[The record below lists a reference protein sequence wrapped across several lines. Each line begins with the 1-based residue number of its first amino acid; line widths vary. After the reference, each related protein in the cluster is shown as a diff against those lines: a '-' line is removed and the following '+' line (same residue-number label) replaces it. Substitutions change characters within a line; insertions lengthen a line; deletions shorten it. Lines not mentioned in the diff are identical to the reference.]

1 MGETTRLEE
10 LKRRVE
16 ADPASIAFAS
26 LAEEFRRAARFDEAV
41 EASRAG
47 LRFHP
52 TYVSARVTL
61 GRSLMELG
69 LLDQAERELQVVAR
83 STPDNLAARRALGDL
98 YWRQGVLPQALE
110 QLRLASSLAPGDGEL
125 EEVVRELEVEIA
137 SMQPELAPPVAAAGL
152 EAFDP
157 GEPGETGELGS
168 SRAIEALERF
178 YHAIVKRRAA
188 ASADL
193 PASTAELAQSHED
206 AAAATRRAS

>member
-26 LAEEFRRAARFDEAV
+26 LAEEYRRAARFDEAV

-69 LLDQAERELQVVAR
+69 LYDQAERELHVVAR

-98 YWRQGVLPQALE
+98 YWRQADLVRALE
-110 QLRLASSLAPGDGEL
+110 QLQLASGLAPGDGEL
-125 EEVVRELEVEIA
+125 AEMVRELELEVAALE
-137 SMQPELAPPVAAAGL
+137 PPVETAVSEVEAAAGT
-152 EAFDP
+152 DQ
-157 GEPGETGELGS
+157 GELPQS
-168 SRAIEALERF
+168 AAIEALERF
-178 YHAIVKRRAA
+178 YRAIVRRRAA
-188 ASADL
+188 GQGGATVEVVAQ
-193 PASTAELAQSHED
+193 PARQDTQPTE
-206 AAAATRRAS
+206 TRRAS

>member
-26 LAEEFRRAARFDEAV
+26 LAEEYRRAARFDEAV

-69 LLDQAERELQVVAR
+69 LYDQAERELQVVAR
-83 STPDNLAARRALGDL
+83 STPDNLAARRGLGDL
-98 YWRQGVLPQALE
+98 YWRQSDLGRALE
-110 QLRLASSLAPGDGEL
+110 QLRLAAGLAPGDGEL
-125 EEVVRELEVEIA
+125 TEMVRELEIEVAAIEPPA
-137 SMQPELAPPVAAAGL
+137 EELAAGEEAAPAVAV
-152 EAFDP
+152 
-157 GEPGETGELGS
+157 ELPAQA
-168 SRAIEALERF
+168 AIEALERF
-178 YHAIVKRRAA
+178 YRAIVRRRAA
-188 ASADL
+188 GQRGETVEVA
-193 PASTAELAQSHED
+193 AEPPTLQD
-206 AAAATRRAS
+206 AHPDETRRAS

>member
-26 LAEEFRRAARFDEAV
+26 LAEEYRRAARFDEAV

-69 LLDQAERELQVVAR
+69 VYDQAERELHVVAR

-98 YWRQGVLPQALE
+98 YWRQADLVRALE
-110 QLRLASSLAPGDGEL
+110 QLTLASGLAPGDGEL
-125 EEVVRELEVEIA
+125 AEMVRELELE
-137 SMQPELAPPVAAAGL
+137 VAASEPEI
-152 EAFDP
+152 EAPAIAEVSAATDASDAAAVS
-157 GEPGETGELGS
+157 T
-168 SRAIEALERF
+168 AIEALERF
-178 YHAIVKRRAA
+178 YRAIVRRRAA
-188 ASADL
+188 GTGVI
-193 PASTAELAQSHED
+193 PVELALPQARQQSEPSES
-206 AAAATRRAS
+206 RRAS

>member
-1 MGETTRLEE
+1 MGETSRFEE

-26 LAEEFRRAARFDEAV
+26 LAEEYRRSARFDEAV

-69 LLDQAERELQVVAR
+69 LLDQAERELQVVTR

-110 QLRLASSLAPGDGEL
+110 QLRLASALAPGDGEL
-125 EEVVRELEVEIA
+125 EEVVRELEIEVA
-137 SMQPELAPPVAAAGL
+137 SMQPLPAPSVAAAAGL
-152 EAFDP
+152 EPSDAT
-157 GEPGETGELGS
+157 EPVELGA

-178 YHAIVKRRAA
+178 YHAIVKRRATA
-188 ASADL
+188 ADDV
-193 PASTAELAQSHED
+193 PAPTVEMAQRDED
-206 AAAATRRAS
+206 AAAPTRRAS

>member
-1 MGETTRLEE
+1 MGETSRLEE

-26 LAEEFRRAARFDEAV
+26 LAEEYRRSARFEEAV

-69 LLDQAERELQVVAR
+69 LLDQAERELQVVTR

-98 YWRQGVLPQALE
+98 YWRQGGLPQALQ

-125 EEVVRELEVEIA
+125 EEVVRELELELA
-137 SMQPELAPPVAAAGL
+137 ALQPEAAPPVMAEPAGI
-152 EAFDP
+152 
-157 GEPGETGELGS
+157 EPFEPVEVGA

-178 YHAIVKRRAA
+178 YHAILRRRAA
-188 ASADL
+188 GQGTNRDSASDTVGLVA
-193 PASTAELAQSHED
+193 PRED
-206 AAAATRRAS
+206 ESAPTRRAS